1 MGMFLRRG
9 TAPHRTRMY
18 DLTIGNKIWLSLNGT
33 PWEWRVVH
41 QGLPS
46 DIYDAS
52 CNGTW
57 LLLEKIYEARAWNS
71 TGVNAYESSDI
82 HSYLNDTF
90 FGLFDSSIQS
100 VIREARIPYRQ
111 GGGTDGTDQ
120 SGANGLLTKI
130 FLLSGREVGFT
141 TSSKAYSYVDGACL
155 DYFSGTAA
163 SDAKR
168 VAYLNGTATIW
179 WLRSPRA
186 DNTSRA
192 ITVNAVTSATTIGS
206 LGSASITR
214 TGGVRPAIILESDF
228 IVTDDMIVA

>member
-71 TGVNAYESSDI
+71 TAVNTYESSDI

-90 FGLFDSSIQS
+90 FNLFDSGIQS
-100 VIREARIPYRQ
+100 AIREAKIPYRQ
-111 GGGTDGTDQ
+111 GGGTGGTDQ
-120 SGANGLLTKI
+120 SGANGLLTKC

-141 TSSKAYSYVDGACL
+141 TSSKVYSYADGACL
-155 DYFSGTAA
+155 DYFSGTADA
-163 SDAKR
+163 ADAKR
-168 VAYLNGTATIW
+168 VAFLNGSAASW

-186 DNTSRA
+186 NNTTYA
-192 ITVNAVTSATTIGS
+192 LDINTNGV
-206 LGSASITR
+206 LGASTPTKKYGI
-214 TGGVRPAIILESDF
+214 RPAIILESDF
-228 IVTDDMIVA
+228 IVTDDMIVV

>member
-18 DLTIGNKIWLSLNGT
+18 DLTIGNKIWLSLNST
-33 PWEWRVVH
+33 LWEWRVVH

-57 LLLEKIYEARAWNS
+57 LLLEKIYEKRAWNS
-71 TGVNAYESSDI
+71 TAVNAYESSDI

-90 FGLFDSSIQS
+90 FGLFDSGIQS
-100 VIREARIPYRQ
+100 AIREAKIPYRQ
-111 GGGTDGTDQ
+111 GGGTGGTDQ
-120 SGANGLLTKI
+120 SGANGLLAKC
-130 FLLSGREVGFT
+130 FLLSGREVGFAA
-141 TSSKAYSYVDGACL
+141 SNNAYNYVDGACL
-155 DYFSGTAA
+155 DYFSGTAE
-163 SDAKR
+163 SDARR

-179 WLRSPRA
+179 YLRSLRA
-186 DNTSRA
+186 NNTTYA
-192 ITVNAVTSATTIGS
+192 LDVLADATPST
-206 LGSASITR
+206 LGSVGSSSVTKKYGI
-214 TGGVRPAIILESDF
+214 RPAIILEPDF

>member
-71 TGVNAYESSDI
+71 TAVNTYESSDI

-90 FGLFDSSIQS
+90 FGLFDSGIQS
-100 VIREARIPYRQ
+100 VIREAKIPYRQ
-111 GGGTDGTDQ
+111 GGGTGGTDQ
-120 SGANGLLTKI
+120 SGANGLLTKS
-130 FLLSGREVGFT
+130 FLLSGREVGI
-141 TSSKAYSYVDGACL
+141 TSTANTYNYVDGACL
-155 DYFSGTAA
+155 GYFSGTAA
-163 SDAKR
+163 TDAKR
-168 VAYLNGTATIW
+168 IAYYLNGAAAIW
-179 WLRSPRA
+179 YLRSPRA
-186 DNTSRA
+186 NNTTYALDINTNS
-192 ITVNAVTSATTIGS
+192 V
-206 LGSASITR
+206 LGAHNPTKKYGI
-214 TGGVRPAIILESDF
+214 RPAIILESDF